1 MHIDLHNHTN
11 ISIPDRLV
19 ENEKLIDATS
29 QNVDLPLNTT
39 SAGPTQSVPFL
50 DAVLEVEYALDDVGL
65 EFVTELLV
73 LLISNFGQRDS
84 LLFSERY
91 SSAGDVMGLSE
102 RYLLFDAQN
111 NVSARPPCI
120 FLLLTDPFS
129 DQVIGKISG
138 KHVCRQ
144 GFLHLFFVDL
154 TFS

>member
-1 MHIDLHNHTN
+1 MMHIDLHNHTN

-73 LLISNFGQRDS
+73 LLVSNVGQRDS

-102 RYLLFDAQN
+102 RYL
-111 NVSARPPCI
+111 
-120 FLLLTDPFS
+120 
-129 DQVIGKISG
+129 
-138 KHVCRQ
+138 
-144 GFLHLFFVDL
+144 
-154 TFS
+154 